1 MISDLTEEL
10 KELEKKE
17 ARLAKEKEKLQA
29 KIKENKEEDKKLDDL
44 LKKSGYATPRALIK
58 ALMNKYNIRSVT
70 RGSAAGK
77 TTTTAK
83 APSSTGKRKRTTM
96 TPELRDAIKKE
107 LKAGASKN
115 SLRYSYDISYA
126 VITKVANGAYDKLK

>member
-1 MISDLTEEL
+1 MITDLTEEL

-29 KIKENKEEDKKLDDL
+29 KIKESKEEDKKLDEL

-58 ALMNKYNIRSVT
+58 ALMNKFNIRSVT
-70 RGSAAGK
+70 RTGAAGK
-77 TTTTAK
+77 TPSK
-83 APSSTGKRKRTTM
+83 ASSATGKRKRTKM

-126 VITKVANGAYDKLK
+126 VITKVADGAYDKLK